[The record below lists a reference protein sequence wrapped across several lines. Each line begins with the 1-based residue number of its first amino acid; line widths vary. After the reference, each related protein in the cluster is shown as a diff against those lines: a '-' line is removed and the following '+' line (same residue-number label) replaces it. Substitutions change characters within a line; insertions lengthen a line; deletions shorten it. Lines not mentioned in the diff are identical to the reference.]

1 MIVYQSNKNWLRDVR
16 HLSKSWTMQKV
27 MRSTL
32 LVMAFTALVAFIELE
47 ALHLKGS
54 GLNVTIF
61 SLLGVVLSILLS
73 FRTNTAYDRWWE
85 GRKLWGDLVNNCR
98 NLAFASPIFAWC

>member
-16 HLSKSWTMQKV
+16 HLFSSWTMQKV
-27 MRSTL
+27 VRSTVF
-32 LVMAFTALVAFIELE
+32 VMAYTALVSLLQLEVVQIEN
-47 ALHLKGS
+47 G
-54 GLNVTIF
+54 GLDVTIF

-85 GRKLWGDLVNNCR
+85 GRKLWGELVK
-98 NLAFASPIFAWC
+98 